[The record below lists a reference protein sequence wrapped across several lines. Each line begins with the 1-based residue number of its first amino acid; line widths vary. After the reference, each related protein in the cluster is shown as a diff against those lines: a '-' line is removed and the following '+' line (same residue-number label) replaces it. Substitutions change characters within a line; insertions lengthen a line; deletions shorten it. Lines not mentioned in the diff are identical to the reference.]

1 MSQPTVGPVLHHFAQ
16 SAQMADAVAQWVA
29 DRLRDALRQRARATL
44 VVSGGKTPAAV
55 WQILCQTDLPWEC
68 VDITLADER
77 WVPSNHPDSNEALV
91 RAHLLQSRA
100 AQARWW
106 PLFDPSCSLAEAV
119 QRKGLSLH
127 QHLHWPADVVML
139 GMGNDGHT
147 ASWFPGQ
154 PMPESHDWCM
164 ATPVPAAPN
173 VQQPRLSFTPHA
185 LLDAASLLV
194 LLQGQDKQATLG
206 QALMSPQAGQPWLP
220 VQLAMWRTS
229 GGVQGEGG
237 CEVFF
242 SP

>member
-1 MSQPTVGPVLHHFAQ
+1 
-16 SAQMADAVAQWVA
+16 MADAVAQWVA
-29 DRLRDALRQRARATL
+29 GCLRDALSQRSRATL
-44 VVSGGKTPAAV
+44 VVSGGKTPSAV
-55 WQILCQTDLPWEC
+55 WQILCQAELPWEC

-77 WVPSNHPDSNEALV
+77 WVPANHPDSNEALV

-106 PLFDPSCSLAEAV
+106 PLFDPSCSLTESV
-119 QRKGLSLH
+119 QRKGIELH

-147 ASWFPGQ
+147 ASWFPDQ
-154 PMPESHDWCM
+154 PMPETDDWCM

-173 VQQPRLSFTPHA
+173 VQQPRLSLTPRA
-185 LLDAASLLV
+185 LLDAPNVLV

-206 QALMSPQAGQPWLP
+206 QALMPPQAEYPMLP
-220 VQLAMWRTS
+220 VQMAMWRPF
-229 GGVQGEGG
+229 GGEQGMGG

-242 SP
+242 AP